1 MIYFLLYLI
10 ILDMK
15 EWRLK
20 KLRKLQTI
28 SFQYDFFCFARRGVF
43 DAGRKNQQAARQ
55 VKFDLISLAC

>member
-1 MIYFLLYLI
+1 
-10 ILDMK
+10 MK